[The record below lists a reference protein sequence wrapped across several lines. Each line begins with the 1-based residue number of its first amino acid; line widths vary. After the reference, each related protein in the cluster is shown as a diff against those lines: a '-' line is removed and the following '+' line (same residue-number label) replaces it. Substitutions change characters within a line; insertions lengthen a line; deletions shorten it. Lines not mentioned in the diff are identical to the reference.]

1 MKRMLRWMLALWAA
15 GGFLFSAAAYSGEPE
30 GFGDMRWGDSVKK
43 VSERYATQYLED
55 TVGGGAL
62 YAVNFTDFTEQM
74 GISGPLVVTGAFEK
88 DRLVQINVPLA
99 LESRE
104 AVDQAFAVY
113 VARLESTCGAP
124 TEKQRIPHCGQD
136 EKPVCMYRKWKK
148 DFLSALSMGKPW
160 KSG

>member
-1 MKRMLRWMLALWAA
+1 
-15 GGFLFSAAAYSGEPE
+15 
-30 GFGDMRWGDSVKK
+30 MRWGDSVKK

-113 VARLESTCGAP
+113 VARLESPAVRP
-124 TEKQRIPHCGQD
+124 RKKLRIPHCGPGA
-136 EKPVCMYRKWKK
+136 KPACMYRKWKK